1 MLSVFTEPMF
11 LNNIDTDG
19 RTCPP

>member
-19 RTCPP
+19 RTSPP